1 MVYTLTLNPS
11 LDYVM
16 YPAAYLKKGGTNR
29 SEREELRA
37 GGKGINVSV
46 VLKNL
51 DVPTRALGFIAGAT
65 GDEIEGTLRS
75 IGIMKMRP
83 SADSKRPS
91 LMLQDLL

>member
-16 YPAAYLKKGGTNR
+16 YPSAYLKKGGTNR
-29 SEREELRA
+29 SDREELRA

-51 DVPTRALGFIAGAT
+51 DVPTRALGLNT
-65 GDEIEGTLRS
+65 GTHILVKLNNAKPRENNLTTWHF
-75 IGIMKMRP
+75 
-83 SADSKRPS
+83 
-91 LMLQDLL
+91 